1 MTSSYKDIENF
12 KGVNHLYINK
22 NFHKKPSEDETNFI
36 SELSEMEYQNKHQFT
51 QKYKE
56 LQKKFHMKPRQSFIY
71 LTKL

>member
-12 KGVNHLYINK
+12 KDAEHLYINK
-22 NFHKKPSEDETNFI
+22 KPNEDEINLI

-56 LQKKFHMKPRQSFIY
+56 LQKKFHMIPRQSLIY
-71 LTKL
+71 LTSL